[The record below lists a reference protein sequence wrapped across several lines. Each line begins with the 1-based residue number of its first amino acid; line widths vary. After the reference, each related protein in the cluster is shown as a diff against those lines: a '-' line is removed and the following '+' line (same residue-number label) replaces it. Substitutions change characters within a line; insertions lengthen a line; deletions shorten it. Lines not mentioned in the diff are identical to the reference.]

1 MFHFRKLEVMHWD
14 FWQRFSLPL
23 DAQII
28 TIIGPNGSGKT
39 TLLDGFRTL
48 LALKCSGKRDYKR
61 YVRNAKEPVAW
72 LRGIVDNE
80 RSASGRYP
88 FFPFLDQQITLACR
102 IKKQGGD
109 WSRQYAICEGDVSI
123 EEIEARGQWLG
134 VNDYRRRLES
144 AGLTPAIAEVLA
156 LEQGDT
162 DKLCEY
168 SPRALLDLVFQVF
181 GEKEVLDNYQQA
193 KQEQKQAERELE
205 ELDGRLAKLSATLES
220 LTGKA
225 NRYLE
230 WQHLQTE
237 RESLQTETLPR
248 LELHEL
254 IVAML
259 NARQQN
265 LGARRNLR
273 ERHYA
278 LEDCQQKLHDIE
290 QQLHDAGPALT
301 KAKLAQTE
309 ANNTFMKLR
318 EEIRGFEAKLSEQ
331 TKLQEMARA
340 QGGDLTAEIDELGQ
354 KRTEFAS
361 LHADLKRLKKERD
374 DTQALANALRGGQQP
389 SFAFVDRFRAALDE
403 AGIRHEMLA
412 DIVEVADPTW
422 QGAVEAMMAPF
433 KHVVLLKRPEDKARA
448 WALGEK
454 LQYRHFV
461 VAERQHPPRA
471 ERGSVLEVVRFNSD
485 APDWLMRQL
494 NRVQRVEDAAAGAR
508 LGNDTE
514 WITREGFHRE
524 RRGGRFIGVAAHEY
538 HFGEAA
544 RKSRRAA
551 LEEERA
557 RLDAQIEQL
566 EHRMEP
572 LANRIGILQA
582 KVAGVDAANML
593 AARADEF
600 KLAHDSLQIHKEK
613 ALQASDQLIAAN
625 QAFEQ
630 AQAHR
635 GKLEV
640 RQSQQIDR
648 AQQMRV
654 EVERLRGAGVA
665 HRREQVARYEAIRA
679 MRTRLPAEWVARHGL
694 KQLKATWETLGA
706 VRRRMDEIDRRFEQ
720 EAWETDDS
728 VIERRDKLQADFN
741 ALEFQTA
748 ARQREFDRAG
758 QLCDDA
764 RGAYINVL
772 RNTVRRY
779 AKNIRALGELAG
791 IEVHADMP
799 HLENDDIV
807 LAQAGL
813 TVQFNFDRKG
823 MMGLNDGEASGGQQ
837 VMKSL
842 ILLIGMM
849 MDDARPGGFV
859 FIDEPFAHLDIFNID
874 KVASFLKS
882 TQAQYLITSPT
893 THNVNVF
900 EPSELTLVTRKKQP
914 GEGYAQPIMVTVRER
929 PAGGT

>member
-39 TLLDGFRTL
+39 TLLDGLRTL

-72 LRGIVDNE
+72 LRGVVDNE
-80 RSASGRYP
+80 RSTSGRYP
-88 FFPFLDQQITLACR
+88 FFPFLDNQITLACR

-109 WSRQYAICEGDVSI
+109 WSRQYAICEGDTAI
-123 EEIEARGQWLG
+123 EDIEARGQWLG

-168 SPRALLDLVFQVF
+168 SPRTLLDLVFQVF

-205 ELDGRLAKLSATLES
+205 ELDGRLAKLGATLES

-230 WQHLQTE
+230 WQHLTAE
-237 RESLQTETLPR
+237 RAQLEAEILPR

-254 IVAML
+254 IHSL
-259 NARQQN
+259 LHARGQN
-265 LGARRNLR
+265 LGARRHLR
-273 ERHYA
+273 EKQLA
-278 LEDCQQKLHDIE
+278 MEDGQSKLHDIE
-290 QQLHDAGPALT
+290 QQLHEAGPALAR
-301 KAKLAQTE
+301 AKLGQTE
-309 ANNTFMKLR
+309 ANSQFMKLR
-318 EEIRGFEAKLSEQ
+318 EEIRGFEVKLNEQ
-331 TKLQEMARA
+331 AKLQEMARA
-340 QGGDLTAEIDELGQ
+340 QGGDLTSEIDELGQ

-361 LHADLKRLKKERD
+361 LHADLKRMKKEREE
-374 DTQALANALRGGQQP
+374 TVTLANALRGGQQP
-389 SFAFVDRFRAALDE
+389 NFTFVERFRAALDE
-403 AGIRHEMLA
+403 TGIRHEMLA
-412 DIVEVADPTW
+412 DIVEVSDPSW

-461 VAERQHPPRA
+461 VAERQTPPRA
-471 ERGSVLEVVRFNSD
+471 ERGSVLEVVNFNAD
-485 APDWLMRQL
+485 TPDWLIRQL
-494 NRVQRVEDAAAGAR
+494 NRVQRVEDAAAGAKM
-508 LGNDTE
+508 GSDTE

-551 LEEERA
+551 LEEDVERI
-557 RLDAQIEQL
+557 DTQIEQL
-566 EHRMEP
+566 ERRLEP
-572 LANRIGILQA
+572 LANRIGMLQA

-600 KLAHDSLQIHKEK
+600 KLAQDSLQAYKEK
-613 ALQASDQLIAAN
+613 ALAASDQLIAAN

-630 AQAHR
+630 AQEHR
-635 GKLEV
+635 NKLEL
-640 RQSQQIDR
+640 RQSQLADR
-648 AQQMRV
+648 AQQIRI
-654 EVERLRGAGVA
+654 EVERLRAAGIA
-665 HRREQVARYEAIRA
+665 HRREQVERYQAIRA
-679 MRTRLPAEWVARHGL
+679 MRERMPAHWTDRAGRTQL
-694 KQLKATWETLGA
+694 KQTWETLGA
-706 VRRRMDEIDRRFEQ
+706 VRRRMDEIDRRFEY

-779 AKNIRALGELAG
+779 AKNIRSLGELAG
-791 IEVHADMP
+791 IEVHADTP

-874 KVASFLKS
+874 KVASFLKA

-929 PAGGT
+929 PIATA